1 MKTKLFLALLAG
13 VLLLGACKGSNYEAI
28 RDDKASSS
36 SADTVAKMTDTSKVD
51 IPTTKLVKT
60 ADMRFKVKSVQ
71 QTGDAIAALT
81 ARDGGM
87 VVHHQMQA
95 YVERSEDIRV
105 SNDSVK
111 RVSALRTD
119 ADMTVKLPS
128 EKLESFMTE
137 VAHMGMYVTLR
148 KMDIED
154 RTLDYLFEKLKLKN
168 RQDLVEQQKKGK
180 IVIKNPVNVMLLK
193 DDMVDQQIGNMRTDE
208 AVKYSIVTLSFYQSN
223 FINQEMIAND
233 DPSAYQLPFFN
244 RLMIALS
251 NGWHLFV
258 ELLLGL
264 ANIWVFIV
272 LSAVLWVL
280 YRYYKRK
287 HPAWFAS
294 GIKS

>member
-13 VLLLGACKGSNYEAI
+13 VLLLGACGRSSKYEPL
-28 RDDKASSS
+28 RENRASA
-36 SADTVAKMTDTSKVD
+36 ADTVAVSADSTKVE
-51 IPTTKLVKT
+51 ITPTKLVKT
-60 ADMRFKVKSVQ
+60 ADMRFKVKNVQ

-81 ARDGGM
+81 TRDGGM
-87 VVHHQMQA
+87 VMHHQMQA
-95 YVERSEDIRV
+95 EVEKAEDIRV
-105 SNDSVK
+105 TNDSVK
-111 RVSALRTD
+111 RVSALRTN
-119 ADMTVKLPS
+119 ADMTVKVPS

-154 RTLDYLFEKLKLKN
+154 RTLDYLSEKLKLRN
-168 RQDLVEQQKKGK
+168 RQDLVDQQKKVK
-180 IVIKNPVNVMLLK
+180 VVIKNPVNVMLLK

-233 DPSAYQLPFFN
+233 DPSAYQLPFVN
-244 RLMIALS
+244 RLAIALN
-251 NGWHLFV
+251 NGWQLFV
-258 ELLLGL
+258 ELILGL
-264 ANIWVFIV
+264 ANLWVFIA
-272 LSAVLWVL
+272 LGIGLWAM

>member
-13 VLLLGACKGSNYEAI
+13 VLLLGACGRSSKYEPL
-28 RDDKASSS
+28 REDRASA
-36 SADTVAKMTDTSKVD
+36 ADTVAVSADSTKVE
-51 IPTTKLVKT
+51 ITPTKLVKT
-60 ADMRFKVKSVQ
+60 ADMRFKVKNVQ

-87 VVHHQMQA
+87 VMHHQMQA
-95 YVERSEDIRV
+95 DVERSEDIRV

-111 RVSALRTD
+111 RVSALRTN
-119 ADMTVKLPS
+119 ADMTVKVPS
-128 EKLESFMTE
+128 EKLEGFMTE

-154 RTLDYLFEKLKLKN
+154 RTLDYLSEKLKLKN
-168 RQDLVEQQKKGK
+168 RQDLVDQQKKGK
-180 IVIKNPVNVMLLK
+180 VVIKNPVNVMLLK

-233 DPSAYQLPFFN
+233 DPSAYQLPFVN
-244 RLMIALS
+244 RLAIALN
-251 NGWHLFV
+251 NGWQLFV
-258 ELLLGL
+258 ELILGL
-264 ANIWVFIV
+264 ANLWVFIT
-272 LSAVLWVL
+272 LGIGLWAM